1 MAVDFYSTLG
11 VARTATA
18 DEIKKAYRK
27 LAIKY
32 HPDRNPGNKEAE
44 KKFKELSQAYEVLSD
59 DKKRAQYDQFGPD
72 FFTGSSA
79 RQGGNPFGGNGN
91 PFGNGSFQGWGGNF
105 SDPRDIFSQ
114 VFGGM
119 NGGMNGGAQG
129 DIFEQLFGG
138 GRTGRSRRSSGT
150 KGSDLTTNIEVTF
163 EEAMHGTD
171 KKLPL
176 SKFDI
181 CSQCSGRGCS
191 NCNSMGRVKVNKEIR
206 VHIPQG
212 VNNGSRLRIAREG
225 EAGTLGGAPGDLYV
239 VISVREDDLFRRE
252 GNDLICEVPVDPASA
267 VNGGIV
273 EIPTLE
279 GITKMKIPAG
289 VQSGMTLRLRGK
301 GVPALKGGGKGDL
314 LVRIQVEIPSNLTK
328 QQKELLKYFT
338 DSLTEGNMP
347 RQAAF
352 AFKVKEYAAKK
363 EEK

>member
-27 LAIKY
+27 LAIQY
-32 HPDRNPGNKEAE
+32 HPDRNPGDKEAE

-59 DKKRAQYDQFGPD
+59 EKKRAQYDQFGSD

-79 RQGGNPFGGNGN
+79 RQGGNPFGNGN
-91 PFGNGSFQGWGGNF
+91 PFGGGQYQWSGNF

-114 VFGGM
+114 VFGNMG
-119 NGGMNGGAQG
+119 GGMGGGQS

-138 GRTGRSRRSSGT
+138 GRSGHCRRSQGS
-150 KGSDLTTNIEVTF
+150 KGSDLTTNIEITF
-163 EEAMHGTD
+163 HEAVHGTD
-171 KKLPL
+171 KKLRL

-181 CSQCSGRGCS
+181 CSNCAGRGCA
-191 NCNSMGRVKVNKEIR
+191 NCSSTGRVKVSKEIK

-225 EAGTLGGAPGDLYV
+225 EAGTMGAAPGDLYV
-239 VISVREDDLFRRE
+239 VISVLPDDLFRRE
-252 GNDLICEVPVDPASA
+252 ENDLICEVPIDLATS

-273 EIPTLE
+273 EVPTLE
-279 GITKMKIPAG
+279 GTTKMKIPAG
-289 VQSGMTLRLRGK
+289 TRNGTSLRLRGK

-314 LVRIQVEIPSNLTK
+314 FVRILVEVPANLNK
-328 QQKELLKYFT
+328 QQKDLLKYFT

-347 RQAAF
+347 EMAAF
-352 AFKVKEYAAKK
+352 AFKMKERASK
-363 EEK
+363 EEGK